1 VDDKSVGV
9 DEEQVSVDEILLG
22 VDDEIVTLNIFLVL
36 YVMLIHCGNFTS
48 YE

>member
-22 VDDEIVTLNIFLVL
+22 VDDEIVTLIYFFSVIYNVNFLW
-36 YVMLIHCGNFTS
+36 
-48 YE
+48 